1 MDVIKGNLTVNQ
13 FVNRVAEAYFG
24 FKYLI
29 LDDIAADN
37 PEAKN
42 PARIKELERIVEMI
56 HGKDYKPEDLLKKL
70 LPHQI
75 NMKCLKSC
83 NLKKSEEVLK
93 PSMIFQ
99 STERQNAFCMGEHD
113 IVKDSGVEPYD
124 VPLPKRKSFSK
135 RVSTG

>member
-1 MDVIKGNLTVNQ
+1 VDVIKGSLTVNQ

-83 NLKKSEEVLK
+83 NL
-93 PSMIFQ
+93 
-99 STERQNAFCMGEHD
+99 
-113 IVKDSGVEPYD
+113 
-124 VPLPKRKSFSK
+124 
-135 RVSTG
+135 